1 MISLKKGDVS
11 MAVLGKD
18 MTFGLFFLNSVA
30 PWKTDAEELRNGLD
44 QIKLADELGFQS
56 AWIAEHNARAYGVVS
71 STAVYLAAAAA
82 LTQNIKLGSAVSRL
96 PLHHPLKVAEDMALV
111 DIISNGR
118 LYLGVGKG
126 YDKLEFDA
134 YNENFDN
141 RHDKYLESLDILTT
155 ALQNGRVN
163 YSGKFYDIKD
173 IPIYP
178 RPVQNPRP
186 PIFVMVSGND
196 ASMINAAKQGHSF
209 VLGGIKNDDTKHKI
223 ALYRETAL
231 ASGLTEEYVEEA
243 VARSGK
249 LLFCFVGNTTEQAEE
264 DYREGLEWYMSE
276 RDNRPT
282 FGVISRDRNVDYD
295 NFLKSENTLVG
306 SPEKVIQDIERYKQE
321 TGLNNIILWMNI
333 GGQRQ
338 EKVIKSMKLFSE
350 KVMPYFTNQS
360 VLSKS

>member
-1 MISLKKGDVS
+1 MVN

-44 QIKLADELGFQS
+44 QIKSADELGFHS

-82 LTQNIKLGSAVSRL
+82 VTKNIKLGSAVTRL
-96 PLHHPLKVAEDMALV
+96 PLHHPLQLAEDMALV
-111 DIISNGR
+111 DIVSDGR

-134 YNENFDN
+134 YNEDFDE
-141 RHDKYLESLDILTT
+141 RHERYLESLDILTT
-155 ALQNGRVN
+155 ALQNGTVN
-163 YSGKFYDIKD
+163 YFGKFYDIKN
-173 IPIYP
+173 IPVYP
-178 RPVQNPRP
+178 RPVQSPRP

-196 ASMINAAKQGHSF
+196 ASMISAAKQGHSF
-209 VLGGIKNDDTKHKI
+209 VLGGIRNDDTKHKI
-223 ALYRETAL
+223 SIYREYAL
-231 ASGLTEEYVEEA
+231 ASGLSQEYVEEA

-249 LLFCFVGNTTEQAEE
+249 LLFCYVAETTEQAQEE
-264 DYREGLEWYMSE
+264 YRQGLEWYMSE

-282 FGVISRDRNVDYD
+282 FGVISRERNVDYD
-295 NFLKSENTLVG
+295 AFLQSENALIG
-306 SPEKVIQDIERYKQE
+306 SPEKVIKDIEKYKAE

-333 GGQRQ
+333 GGQLQ
-338 EKVIKSMKLFSE
+338 ENVLKSMELFSK
-350 KVMPYFTNQS
+350 KVMPHFANQAVGVHS
-360 VLSKS
+360 

>member
-1 MISLKKGDVS
+1 
-11 MAVLGKD
+11 MAILGKD

-44 QIKLADELGFQS
+44 QIKLADELGFHS

-71 STAVYLAAAAA
+71 STAVYLSAAAAI
-82 LTQNIKLGSAVSRL
+82 TKNIKLGSAVSRL
-96 PLHHPLKVAEDMALV
+96 PLHHPLQLAEDMALV
-111 DIISNGR
+111 DVISDGR

-134 YNENFDN
+134 YNADFDD
-141 RHDKYLESLDILTT
+141 RHDRYLESLDILTT
-155 ALQNGRVN
+155 ALQNPTVN
-163 YSGKFYDIKD
+163 YSGKFFDIKD
-173 IPIYP
+173 IPVYP

-223 ALYRETAL
+223 GLYREHAL
-231 ASGLTEEYVEEA
+231 ASGLSKEYVEEA

-249 LLFCFVGNTTEQAEE
+249 LLFCFVGETTEEAQE
-264 DYREGLEWYMSE
+264 DYRQGLEWYMSE

-282 FGVISRDRNVDYD
+282 FGVISRERDIDYD
-295 NFLKSENTLVG
+295 SFLKSENTLVG
-306 SPEKVIQDIERYKQE
+306 SPEKVIRDIEKYKQE

-333 GGQRQ
+333 GGQQ
-338 EKVIKSMKLFSE
+338 QGKVEKSMKLFSE
-350 KVMPYFTNQS
+350 KVMPHFTKQS
-360 VLSKS
+360 VATRN

>member
-1 MISLKKGDVS
+1 MVKMKI
-11 MAVLGKD
+11 LGKD

-44 QIKLADELGFQS
+44 QIKAADELGFHS

-71 STAVYLAAAAA
+71 STAVYLSAAAAM
-82 LTQNIKLGSAVSRL
+82 TKNIKLGSAVTRL
-96 PLHHPLKVAEDMALV
+96 PLHHPLQLAEDMALV
-111 DIISNGR
+111 DVISDGR

-126 YDKLEFDA
+126 YDKLEFEA
-134 YNENFDN
+134 YNVDFEE
-141 RHDKYLESLDILTT
+141 RHDRYLESLDILTT
-155 ALQNGRVN
+155 ALQNGTVT
-163 YSGKFYDIKD
+163 YSGKFYDIEN
-173 IPIYP
+173 IPVYP

-223 ALYRETAL
+223 GLYREQAL
-231 ASGLTEEYVEEA
+231 ASGLSQEYVEEA

-249 LLFCFVGNTTEQAEE
+249 LLFCFVGETTEEAQE
-264 DYREGLEWYMSE
+264 DYRQGLEWYMSE

-282 FGVISRDRNVDYD
+282 FGVISRDREIDYD
-295 NFLKSENTLVG
+295 SFLKSENALVG
-306 SPEKVIQDIERYKQE
+306 SPEKVIKDIERYKQE

-333 GGQRQ
+333 GGQQQ

-350 KVMPYFTNQS
+350 EVMPHFASYSLNT
-360 VLSKS
+360 VKR

>member
-1 MISLKKGDVS
+1 
-11 MAVLGKD
+11 MATLGKE

-44 QIKLADELGFQS
+44 QIKLADELGFHS

-71 STAVYLAAAAA
+71 STAVYLSAAAAM
-82 LTQNIKLGSAVSRL
+82 TKNIKLGSAVSRL
-96 PLHHPLKVAEDMALV
+96 PLHHPLQLAEDMALV
-111 DIISNGR
+111 DVISDGR

-134 YNENFDN
+134 YNADFDD
-141 RHDKYLESLDILTT
+141 RHDRYLESLDILTT
-155 ALQNGRVN
+155 ALQNPTVN
-163 YSGKFYDIKD
+163 YSGKFFDIKD
-173 IPIYP
+173 IPVYP

-196 ASMINAAKQGHSF
+196 ASIINAAKQGHSF

-223 ALYRETAL
+223 GLYREHAL
-231 ASGLTEEYVEEA
+231 ASGLSKEYVEEA

-249 LLFCFVGNTTEQAEE
+249 LLFCFVGETTEEAQE
-264 DYREGLEWYMSE
+264 DYRQGLEWYMSE

-282 FGVISRDRNVDYD
+282 FGVISRERDIDYD
-295 NFLKSENTLVG
+295 SFLKSENTLVG
-306 SPEKVIQDIERYKQE
+306 SPEKVIRDIEKYKQE

-333 GGQRQ
+333 GGQQQ
-338 EKVIKSMKLFSE
+338 EKVEKSMKLFAD
-350 KVMPYFTNQS
+350 KVMPYFTKQS
-360 VLSKS
+360 VATRN

>member
-1 MISLKKGDVS
+1 

-44 QIKLADELGFQS
+44 QIKYADELGFHS

-71 STAVYLAAAAA
+71 STSVYLAAAAA
-82 LTQNIKLGSAVSRL
+82 VTKNIKLGSAVSRL
-96 PLHHPLKVAEDMALV
+96 PLHHPLQLAEDMALV

-134 YNENFDN
+134 YNINFDE
-141 RHDKYLESLDILTT
+141 RHDRYLESLDILTT
-155 ALQNGRVN
+155 ALLNDRVN
-163 YSGKFYDIKD
+163 YSGKFYDIKN
-173 IPIYP
+173 IPVYP

-223 ALYRETAL
+223 NLYREYAL
-231 ASGLTEEYVEEA
+231 ASGLSNDYVEEA
-243 VARSGK
+243 VSRSGK
-249 LLFCFVGNTTEQAEE
+249 LLFCFVAETTKQAQE
-264 DYREGLEWYMSE
+264 DYRQGLEWYMSE

-282 FGVISRDRNVDYD
+282 FGVISRERDVDYD
-295 NFLKSENTLVG
+295 SFLESENTLVG

-333 GGQRQ
+333 GGQQ
-338 EKVIKSMKLFSE
+338 HEKVMKSMKLFSE
-350 KVMPYFTNQS
+350 KVMPYFANNTVSTVNMY
-360 VLSKS
+360 

>member
-1 MISLKKGDVS
+1 
-11 MAVLGKD
+11 MATLGKD

-44 QIKLADELGFQS
+44 QIKLADELGFHS

-71 STAVYLAAAAA
+71 STAVYLSAAAAM
-82 LTQNIKLGSAVSRL
+82 TKNIKLGSAVSRL
-96 PLHHPLKVAEDMALV
+96 PLHHPLQLAEDMALV
-111 DIISNGR
+111 DVISDGR

-134 YNENFDN
+134 YNADFDD
-141 RHDKYLESLDILTT
+141 RHDRYLESLDILTT
-155 ALQNGRVN
+155 ALQNPTVN
-163 YSGKFYDIKD
+163 YSGKFFDIKD
-173 IPIYP
+173 IPVYP

-223 ALYRETAL
+223 GLYREQAL
-231 ASGLTEEYVEEA
+231 ASGLSKEYVEEA

-249 LLFCFVGNTTEQAEE
+249 LLFCFVGETTEEAQE
-264 DYREGLEWYMSE
+264 DYRQGLEWYMSE

-282 FGVISRDRNVDYD
+282 FGVISRERDIDYD
-295 NFLKSENTLVG
+295 SFLKSENTLVG
-306 SPEKVIQDIERYKQE
+306 SPEKVIRDIERYKQE

-333 GGQRQ
+333 GGQQQ
-338 EKVIKSMKLFSE
+338 EKVEKSMKLFSE
-350 KVMPYFTNQS
+350 KVMPHFTKQS
-360 VLSKS
+360 VATRN

>member
-1 MISLKKGDVS
+1 MVK

-44 QIKLADELGFQS
+44 QIKLADELGFHS

-71 STAVYLAAAAA
+71 STAVYLSAAAAM
-82 LTQNIKLGSAVSRL
+82 TKNIKLGSAVSRL
-96 PLHHPLKVAEDMALV
+96 PLHHPLQLAEDMALV
-111 DIISNGR
+111 DVISDGR

-134 YNENFDN
+134 YNADFED
-141 RHDKYLESLDILTT
+141 RHDRYLESLDILTT
-155 ALQNGRVN
+155 ALQNPTVN
-163 YSGKFYDIKD
+163 YSGKFFDIKD
-173 IPIYP
+173 IPVYP
-178 RPVQNPRP
+178 RPIQNPRP

-223 ALYRETAL
+223 GLYREHAL
-231 ASGLTEEYVEEA
+231 DSGLPQEYVEEA

-249 LLFCFVGNTTEQAEE
+249 LLFCFVGETTEEAQE
-264 DYREGLEWYMSE
+264 DYRQGLEWYMSE

-282 FGVISRDRNVDYD
+282 FGVISRDREVDYD
-295 NFLKSENTLVG
+295 SFLQSENTLVG
-306 SPEKVIQDIERYKQE
+306 SPEKVIKDIERYKQE

-333 GGQRQ
+333 GGQQQ
-338 EKVIKSMKLFSE
+338 EKVEKSMKLFSE
-350 KVMPYFTNQS
+350 KVMPHFTKQS
-360 VLSKS
+360 VASRN